1 MRTYKDPFGNL
12 SKGPHWGPISF
23 DPIGDLYILTPL
35 GLIQRSGLGA
45 YIFIGSPIIDPILV
59 QHLGPVIQGS
69 HLSPS
74 NVGTL
79 TRPWSYY
86 ALDPKTN

>member
-1 MRTYKDPFGNL
+1 MYNMTKTLCGPLKTLLGTYL
-12 SKGPHWGPISF
+12 RV
-23 DPIGDLYILTPL
+23 PIGDLYILTPL

-45 YIFIGSPIIDPILV
+45 YIFIGSPIIVPILV

-69 HLSPS
+69 HLGPS

-79 TRPWSYY
+79 TGPWSHY